1 MSLSSNR
8 NKRSKFKR
16 QQPEL
21 TVQINEGYMVGL
33 DFVSS
38 ISELYDKTES
48 MYSNPNVIIQGNTV
62 ILDYSELSSIG
73 RTKSNSNIIESDIQK
88 LKVFFQA
95 TVTEGDTINII
106 DAEYLNELNGDTS
119 IYDVGGSYKFK
130 SFDVNNFIIILE
142 TISINN
148 PSTTY
153 DKYDKDKF
161 INGSLKWTSSNSTTA
176 SQTEKTNE
184 IVNRLG
190 YNSKN
195 SFRYI
200 LGTPKNNDILEIRV
214 GDNSYSF
221 TVKDYYKDENGE
233 HIRVD
238 EQVPDDVN
246 LFSIPTFIILKRK
259 QIPEATTKATT
270 NQKKARILAKSSEKV
285 HKMSNGKWMVGE
297 THEEGLAI
305 QKALNLVEKLNSEST
320 NRNRGTM
327 TDRGLTQ
334 ECKEADLAYCNCMT
348 SGPNSEMGYCWQC
361 ADEFNDIGSCDLC
374 EMQEGMQEK
383 MDKYDRIAQRL
394 HNGTCAHCHGTMEGV
409 CEFLEDLSGPDSGLS
424 CKEKCLRDN
433 WPGGGYVLR
442 KELKCL
448 CCNITCRNRA
458 GYQTI
463 KKCCPKAFET

>member
-106 DAEYLNELNGDTS
+106 DAEYLNEISGDTY

-320 NRNRGTM
+320 NRNRGPM
-327 TDRGLTQ
+327 TDR
-334 ECKEADLAYCNCMT
+334 CKEAEKKYCKCM
-348 SGPNSEMGYCWQC
+348 SKESCWTC
-361 ADEFNDIGSCDLC
+361 ADEVNDLGICRLC
-374 EMQEGMQEK
+374 EMQDHMQTKLGNYHDSLDDVLSE
-383 MDKYDRIAQRL
+383 
-394 HNGTCAHCHGTMEGV
+394 HCAHCNQDGTVYDICKFKGI
-409 CEFLEDLSGPDSGLS
+409 LDGPAISLT
-424 CKEKCLRDN
+424 CIQKCVADN
-433 WPGGGYVLR
+433 WPGGVGR
-442 KELKCL
+442 LKKTLNCL
-448 CCNITCRNRA
+448 CCNKRCKLKA
-458 GYQTI
+458 GSQAVQD
-463 KKCCPKAFET
+463 CCPEVFEH